1 MKKYY
6 VLFLLLSTL
15 ASAQFNIVVS
25 YPYLGKITKA
35 IGGDKIK
42 IKVLASAKFDPHFI
56 VPKPSLVPAISRA
69 KLLIANGAGLE
80 IGWLPP
86 LLRSAHNAH
95 VNIGASG
102 FLDASQAVRLI
113 DKPKAVSRAY
123 GDVHPEGNPHF
134 AIDPHNVIPI
144 ATLISKKLSLLDVSN
159 KAYYQHNLSQFIA
172 RWKRFLS
179 SFDSSMKKCHGRS
192 IVQYH
197 ELYNYLIKRYKMK
210 KIGNIEP
217 LPGISPSSKHTLSL
231 IQNMKHNHV
240 SIILQDAYHEKRTAQ
255 FIASNTGAKVVV
267 IPHDVGSISG
277 TNTLEKFYTN
287 IAQNLCQ

>member
-1 MKKYY
+1 MKKHYL
-6 VLFLLLSTL
+6 LFLLLSTL
-15 ASAQFNIVVS
+15 VSAQFNIVAS

-35 IGGDKIK
+35 IGGDKVK
-42 IKVLASAKFDPHFI
+42 VKVLASAKFDPHFI

-102 FLDASQAVRLI
+102 FLDASRAVRLI

-144 ATLISKKLSLLDVSN
+144 AVLISKKLSLLDSAN
-159 KAYYQHNLSQFIA
+159 KAYYQHNLNQFVG

-179 SFDSSMKKCHGRS
+179 SFDTRMKKCHGKN

-217 LPGISPSSKHTLSL
+217 LPGISPSSKHTLAL
-231 IQNMKHNHV
+231 IQNMKQNHV
-240 SIILQDAYHEKRTAQ
+240 KMILQDAYHEKRTAK
-255 FIASNTGAKVVV
+255 FIASKTGAKVVV
-267 IPHDVGSISG
+267 IPHDVGSVSG
-277 TNTLEKFYTN
+277 TGTLEKFYTS
-287 IAQNLCQ
+287 IAQRLCQ

>member
-6 VLFLLLSTL
+6 ILFLLLSTL
-15 ASAQFNIVVS
+15 ASAQFNIVTS

-35 IGGDKIK
+35 IGGDKVK

-86 LLRSAHNAH
+86 LLRSAHNAN

-102 FLDASQAVRLI
+102 FLDVSRAVRLI

-134 AIDPHNVIPI
+134 DIDPHNIIPI
-144 ATLISKKLSLLDVSN
+144 AALISKKLSILDSAN
-159 KAYYQHNLSQFIA
+159 KAYYKHNLSQFVS
-172 RWKRFLS
+172 RWKKFLK
-179 SFDSSMKKCHGRS
+179 SFDITMKKCHGKN

-210 KIGNIEP
+210 KVGNIEP
-217 LPGISPSSKHTLSL
+217 LPGIAPSSKHTIKL
-231 IQNMKHNHV
+231 IQNMKQNHV
-240 SIILQDAYHEKRTAQ
+240 KIILQDAYHEKRTAK
-255 FIASNTGAKVVV
+255 FIASKTGAKVVV
-267 IPHDVGSISG
+267 IPHDVGSVSG
-277 TNTLEKFYTN
+277 TDTLEKFYTS
-287 IAQNLCQ
+287 IAQRLCQ